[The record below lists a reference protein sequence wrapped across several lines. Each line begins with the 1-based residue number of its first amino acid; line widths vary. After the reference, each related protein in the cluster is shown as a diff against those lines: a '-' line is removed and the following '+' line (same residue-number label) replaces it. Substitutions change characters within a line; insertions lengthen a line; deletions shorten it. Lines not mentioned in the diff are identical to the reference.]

1 MELNKELVQAGE
13 WSEDV
18 KMDKKVIMWVV
29 IGILFLFTL
38 YLVFQAGSGSIA
50 TQNIDSTTS
59 SAVSS
64 ASSSGMVGGC

>member
-1 MELNKELVQAGE
+1 
-13 WSEDV
+13 
-18 KMDKKVIMWVV
+18 MDKKVIMWVV
-29 IGILFLFTL
+29 IGILFLFAL
-38 YLVFQAGSGSIA
+38 YLVFQAGSGSVT